1 MFSVM
6 KKLILP
12 TTVLCILALLV
23 SGCATM
29 RYPYTFKVEGK
40 QVIDFKQLDDDKA
53 LKLVVMIYNISPKDW
68 EDGIARNVSLGEY
81 INLLSKRN
89 SDYLRKSGIF
99 EVKYDKINLKAW
111 KDPDLLKL
119 YDTLIPK
126 TEKYYVEEAP
136 GLSEVQNTERIM
148 YLTALSAID
157 TELRRRDNTRN
168 AMGITGQV
176 LMGAL
181 TVALAL
187 L

>member
-1 MFSVM
+1 MR
-6 KKLILP
+6 KTILH
-12 TTVLCILALLV
+12 TMILCGLALLV

-29 RYPYTFKVEGK
+29 RYPHTYKVEGK
-40 QVIDFKQLDDDKA
+40 EVMDFKQLDDDKA

-68 EDGIARNVSLGEY
+68 EDGIARNVSLEEY
-81 INLLSKRN
+81 INLLLRRN
-89 SDYLRKSGIF
+89 SSYLKRSGIF
-99 EVKYDKINLKAW
+99 GVKYDKVVLKTW
-111 KDPDLLKL
+111 KYPDLLKL

-126 TEKYYVEEAP
+126 TEKYYTEQGP

-157 TELRRRDNTRN
+157 TELRKRDNTRS
-168 AMGITGQV
+168 AMSIAGQI

-181 TVALAL
+181 TIALAL